1 MRIAMLISGRAARYD
16 VCLLNLL
23 QNTTYHEIDLF
34 MAINDENTDCEYY
47 NVMKKKLAPYL
58 KKCIIKKYEIPQEIF
73 EMFNSN
79 ESISRTG
86 TQFNLQKINNKF
98 VPNSCLS
105 MYYNNNLAFNMAC
118 EYADTNLFEYDCYM
132 KFRSD
137 ITDFVIP
144 KEIPIIKNEDL
155 HLHCPIPPCNFISNG
170 LFNKQIINDSISW
183 GNRNTMKIYC
193 NTYNYTIEKIKE
205 YNGKY
210 FVAGECSL
218 TDNIYENN
226 LFHTF
231 YNIPYSLE
239 KNRRMFDKIYDD
251 SRTPVQKQTHILNIN
266 DENSLEY
273 IPPEDQDFKY

>member
-47 NVMKKKLAPYL
+47 NIMKKRVAPYL
-58 KKCIIKKYEIPQEIF
+58 KKCIIKKYEMPQEIF
-73 EMFNSN
+73 DMFNSN
-79 ESISRTG
+79 ESITTNG
-86 TQFNLQKINNKF
+86 PHPQMNLQKINNKF
-98 VPNSCLS
+98 VPNNCLS

-137 ITDFVIP
+137 IIDFVIP
-144 KEIPIIKNEDL
+144 ENMPMNNNVL
-155 HLHCPIPPCNFISNG
+155 HLHCPTPVYNFTSFG
-170 LFNKQIINDSISW
+170 LFKKPVINDVISW
-183 GNRNTMKIYC
+183 GNRNTMKVYC

-210 FVAGECSL
+210 IVHHESCV

-226 LFHTF
+226 ISHTF
-231 YNIPYSLE
+231 YDIPFGLE
-239 KNRRMFDKIYDD
+239 KNRRMFDNIYDD
-251 SRTPVQKQTHILNIN
+251 SRTPVPKQTHILNIN

-273 IPPEDQDFKY
+273 IPPDNEL

>member
-73 EMFNSN
+73 DMFDN
-79 ESISRTG
+79 SISPV
-86 TQFNLQKINNKF
+86 NLQKINNKF
-98 VPNSCLS
+98 VPNTCLS

-132 KFRSD
+132 KYRSD
-137 ITDFVIP
+137 IIDFVIP

-155 HLHCPIPPCNFISNG
+155 HLHCPIPPCNFLHNG
-170 LFNKQIINDSISW
+170 LWITNDAISW
-183 GNRNTMKIYC
+183 GNRNTMKVYC
-193 NTYNYTIEKIKE
+193 NTYDYTIEKIKE

-210 FVAGECSL
+210 FVAHESCL

-226 LFHTF
+226 IPRTF
-231 YNIPYSLE
+231 YHIPYSLE

-251 SRTPVQKQTHILNIN
+251 SRSPVQKQTHILNIN

-273 IPPEDQDFKY
+273 IHPEKQE

>member
-1 MRIAMLISGRAARYD
+1 MRIAILIGGRATRYD
-16 VCLLNLL
+16 VCLLPLL
-23 QNTTYHEIDLF
+23 QNTTYHDIDIF

-73 EMFNSN
+73 DMFDSV
-79 ESISRTG
+79 SITG
-86 TQFNLQKINNKF
+86 TQVNLQKINNKF
-98 VPNSCLS
+98 VPNNCLS

-137 ITDFVIP
+137 ITNFVIP
-144 KEIPIIKNEDL
+144 ENMPMNNNVL
-155 HLHCPIPPCNFISNG
+155 HLHCPIPSCNFISFG
-170 LFNKQIINDSISW
+170 LFNKPIINDAISW
-183 GNRNTMKIYC
+183 SNRNTMKVYC

-210 FVAGECSL
+210 MVHHESCL

-226 LFHTF
+226 ISHTF
-231 YNIPYSLE
+231 YDIPYDLE
-239 KNRRMFDKIYDD
+239 KNRRMFDIDIID
-251 SRTPVQKQTHILNIN
+251 SRGPVKKQTHMLNIN
-266 DENSLEY
+266 DKNSLEY
-273 IPPEDQDFKY
+273 IPPESQDQ